1 MKYAL
6 ITGASRGLGKAIALR
21 LAKDGFAVIINY
33 QSNREAAEDTL
44 KQVTENGGTGELL
57 PFDVSDPKAIEAALE
72 SWSNAHPDDYI
83 SVLVN
88 NAGIRQDNLMV
99 FMQEE
104 QWNRVLDTT
113 LNGFFFITRRLL
125 KDMMTHRNGRI
136 INMASLSGL
145 KGMPGQA
152 NYSAAKAALIGA
164 TKALAQEV
172 AARKV
177 TVNAIAPGF
186 ISTDM
191 TKELNEAELKKLVP
205 LGIPLSSVGLISSAD
220 FMGSYPDIDPITGE
234 TVLKDKFFKTEADM
248 NELDNKLKLVT
259 QKQSVDI
266 SGIREI
272 ISVEPLIELS
282 DLTFLDISETSVED
296 ITPLR
301 SVNKLKVLRAN
312 SSFIEDISSLRY
324 CITLDH

>member
-6 ITGASRGLGKAIALR
+6 ITGASRGLGKAIAIR

-44 KQVTENGGTGELL
+44 KQIQDAGGTGELL
-57 PFDVSDPKAIEAALE
+57 PFNVADAQAIETALE
-72 SWSNAHPDDYI
+72 SWAASHPDDYI

-88 NAGIRQDNLMV
+88 NAGIRQDNLMI

-104 QWNRVLDTT
+104 QWSKVLDTT

-145 KGMPGQA
+145 KGLPGQT

-186 ISTDM
+186 IASDM
-191 TKELNEAELKKLVP
+191 TKDLDETELKKLIP
-205 LGIPLSSVGLISSAD
+205 LGRFGKPEEVAALTSFLASDESA
-220 FMGSYPDIDPITGE
+220 YITGQ
-234 TVLKDKFFKTEADM
+234 V
-248 NELDNKLKLVT
+248 
-259 QKQSVDI
+259 I
-266 SGIREI
+266 SINGG
-272 ISVEPLIELS
+272 LY
-282 DLTFLDISETSVED
+282 T
-296 ITPLR
+296 
-301 SVNKLKVLRAN
+301 
-312 SSFIEDISSLRY
+312 
-324 CITLDH
+324 

>member
-6 ITGASRGLGKAIALR
+6 ITGASRGLGKAIAIR
-21 LAKDGFAVIINY
+21 LAKDGFAVVINY
-33 QSNREAAEDTL
+33 QSNKEAAEDTL
-44 KQVTENGGTGELL
+44 KQVQEAGGVGELL
-57 PFDVSDPKAIEAALE
+57 PFDVSDPQAIENALE
-72 SWSNAHPDDYI
+72 SWKNSHPDEYI

-88 NAGIRQDNLMV
+88 NAGIRQDNLMI
-99 FMQEE
+99 FMQDE

-113 LNGFFFITRRLL
+113 LNGFFYITRRLL
-125 KDMMTHRNGRI
+125 KDMMTHRSGRI

-205 LGIPLSSVGLISSAD
+205 LGRFGKPEEVAALTAFLASDEAG
-220 FMGSYPDIDPITGE
+220 YITGQ
-234 TVLKDKFFKTEADM
+234 V
-248 NELDNKLKLVT
+248 
-259 QKQSVDI
+259 I
-266 SGIREI
+266 SINGG
-272 ISVEPLIELS
+272 LY
-282 DLTFLDISETSVED
+282 T
-296 ITPLR
+296 
-301 SVNKLKVLRAN
+301 
-312 SSFIEDISSLRY
+312 
-324 CITLDH
+324 